1 MSGEVTRDQNDTAV
15 LRSFLEEP
23 LHTSDS
29 ILARFAGLPG
39 AQIFGD
45 SPERFVYVPGS
56 RTDRVVLVAHA
67 DTVWQGYRRIETALA
82 FDEAGGFFHSLS
94 PRYGLGADD
103 RAGCAILW
111 LLRDM
116 GHSLLI
122 TDGEEQ
128 GLLGSEALVSWQMEI
143 LEELNAHRF
152 MVQFDRCNGRDF
164 KCYGVGTP
172 AFRQYVGDQ
181 TGYTEPNRTSRTDIV
196 ALCRS
201 ITGVNLSVGYR
212 DEHTPRERLYLAE
225 WLDTLRM
232 CRSWLG
238 QRGLPRFVL

>member
-1 MSGEVTRDQNDTAV
+1 MTDAYPWAGEDTAV

-23 LHTSDS
+23 LHTSDG
-29 ILARFAGLPG
+29 ILGRFASMPG
-39 AQIFGD
+39 AYTFGD
-45 SPERFVYVPGS
+45 SPERFVYVPGY
-56 RTDRVVLVAHA
+56 RKDRVVLVAHA
-67 DTVWQGYRRIETALA
+67 DTVWHGHRQIATALA
-82 FDEAGGFFHSLS
+82 FEEDGGYFHSLS

-111 LLRDM
+111 LLKDL

-128 GLLGSEALVSWQMEI
+128 GLLGTESLIAWQPEV
-143 LEELNAHRF
+143 LEELNRHGF
-152 MVQFDRCNGRDF
+152 MVQFDRRNGRDF
-164 KCYGVGTP
+164 KCYDVGTQ
-172 AFRQYVGDQ
+172 AFRQYVGRQ
-181 TGYTEPNRTSRTDIV
+181 TGYTEPDRNSRTDIV
-196 ALCRS
+196 SLCRR

-225 WLDTLRM
+225 WLGTLNR

-238 QRGLPRFVL
+238 GPDLPRFLQ